1 MALMAVAALP
11 QLGGSEGQ
19 GSSHHSRSG
28 LSGKYR
34 SISHRAIHGPSGVWI
49 PSKDGE
55 TPGLANEIITYIA
68 LFTVAVGTGGIKPCV
83 SALGGDQGGF

>member
-11 QLGGSEGQ
+11 QLGGSE
-19 GSSHHSRSG
+19 
-28 LSGKYR
+28 
-34 SISHRAIHGPSGVWI
+34 
-49 PSKDGE
+49 DGE

-83 SALGGDQGGF
+83 SALGGDQESFNDQRPVWSESLGLRASRKTEKVS

>member
-1 MALMAVAALP
+1 M
-11 QLGGSEGQ
+11 
-19 GSSHHSRSG
+19 
-28 LSGKYR
+28 
-34 SISHRAIHGPSGVWI
+34 WI

-83 SALGGDQGGF
+83 SALGGDQEGFQVS

>member
-1 MALMAVAALP
+1 MAVKVRDPRTRTNRPKLN
-11 QLGGSEGQ
+11 
-19 GSSHHSRSG
+19 
-28 LSGKYR
+28 
-34 SISHRAIHGPSGVWI
+34 ISQELNRVIHGPSGVWI

-83 SALGGDQGGF
+83 SALGGDQEGFQVP

>member
-11 QLGGSEGQ
+11 QLGGSE
-19 GSSHHSRSG
+19 
-28 LSGKYR
+28 
-34 SISHRAIHGPSGVWI
+34 
-49 PSKDGE
+49 DGE

-83 SALGGDQGGF
+83 SALGGDQEGFQVLTYSSDELFSPWIPGIFMKT